1 MPSITPGD
9 RQPVPLTPRME
20 LHPAGRWHGSAQV
33 APPSAA
39 VLGAEETAG
48 QSPLE
53 LFTPADLPIEL
64 NAQPT
69 PAVPGVLGEEEADQ
83 AGISY
88 QPDEEA
94 VFVMMQQ
101 IETPDGV
108 IYDFTLPQASAPGPT
123 GGVLGES
130 PAPGSSL
137 WFPLNPVVS
146 EEAPPTSGVLGV
158 EDILGGAVTS
168 FITRR
173 VVQMLKSPIQRGIL
187 EAVKQAEGEPRIVR
201 LTDSAKPE
209 ELFAPIDG
217 FESWRALLPPG
228 AAQGAP
234 RRVLLFVH
242 GFASSVGGS
251 HVGPA
256 LPDFGPQYD
265 AILGYEH
272 PTLSRDPLQNAR
284 DLLALVPDDLRLSV
298 DIITHSRGGLVARS
312 LIELLDAA
320 PHFTPR
326 RLVTHGTP
334 HGGTRLADKERWDR
348 LISLGMTAASWLAT
362 ATGVAFWI
370 PKLLEFVLKAAAQG
384 VFELPGV
391 AAMAP
396 NGEFIEK
403 LNAPGDPAMAGRVR
417 YAATTSRFSIFNVKQ
432 PGFRQAFQ
440 AIATQAFIDAPNDLV
455 VPTESMSAIDLSSG
469 GLPVE
474 RRLLVDVDH
483 FSYFANPKVLE
494 FLRTQLGGD

>member
-1 MPSITPGD
+1 
-9 RQPVPLTPRME
+9 
-20 LHPAGRWHGSAQV
+20 
-33 APPSAA
+33 
-39 VLGAEETAG
+39 
-48 QSPLE
+48 
-53 LFTPADLPIEL
+53 
-64 NAQPT
+64 
-69 PAVPGVLGEEEADQ
+69 
-83 AGISY
+83 
-88 QPDEEA
+88 
-94 VFVMMQQ
+94 MQQ

-108 IYDFTLPQASAPGPT
+108 IFDFTLPQAAQPSAD
-123 GGVLGES
+123 GGVLGEES
-130 PAPGSSL
+130 APSGSL
-137 WFPLNPVVS
+137 WFPLNPVVAD
-146 EEAPPTSGVLGV
+146 ETPPPQVGVLGI
-158 EDILGGAVTS
+158 EDIVGGAVTS

-187 EAVKQAEGEPRIVR
+187 EAVKKAEGDPKVLR
-201 LTDSAKPE
+201 LTDSAKPD
-209 ELFAPIDG
+209 ELFQPIEG
-217 FESWRALLPPG
+217 FEAWRALLPPG
-228 AAQGAP
+228 AE

-251 HVGPA
+251 HVAPA
-256 LPDFGPQYD
+256 LPEFGPRYD

-272 PTLSRDPLQNAR
+272 PTISRDPLQNAR

-312 LIELLDAA
+312 LIELVDAA

-334 HGGTRLADKERWDR
+334 HGGTRLADKDRWDR
-348 LISLGMTAASWLAT
+348 LISLGLTAASWLAT
-362 ATGVAFWI
+362 ASGVAFWA

-396 NGEFIEK
+396 KGEFLEK
-403 LNAPGDPAMAGRVR
+403 LNAPGDPATAGRVR

-455 VPTESMSAIDLSSG
+455 VPTDSMSAIDLSSG
-469 GLPVE
+469 GVPAD

-494 FLRTQLGGD
+494 FLREQLGGD